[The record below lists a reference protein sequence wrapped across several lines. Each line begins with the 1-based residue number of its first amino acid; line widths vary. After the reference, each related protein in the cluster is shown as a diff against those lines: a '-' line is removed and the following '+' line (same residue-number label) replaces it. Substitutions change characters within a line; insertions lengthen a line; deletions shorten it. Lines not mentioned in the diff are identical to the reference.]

1 MCFELSQGIKGA
13 SRLAYIADGFVQ
25 AFHLLASFD
34 PEVYGVIGLSLVVS
48 TLSALISGFFGTV
61 IGIYTGLKPFRG
73 KRLYARILYTM
84 MGLPPVVVGLLVA
97 LVLSRRGPFGSL
109 ELIFTPTAMVIAQV
123 ILVTPIVTGIVYN
136 VAVKR
141 GREVYELGKTLGGG
155 PLDLLKLFTK
165 ELKVELLAAYVTG
178 FGRAVSEVGA
188 VMIVGGN
195 IKGHTRVMTT
205 YIAMNN
211 SMGNYAQSIAMAI
224 VLLTLSF
231 LANAF
236 VYHAA
241 GEEI

>member
-1 MCFELSQGIKGA
+1 
-13 SRLAYIADGFVQ
+13 
-25 AFHLLASFD
+25 
-34 PEVYGVIGLSLVVS
+34 
-48 TLSALISGFFGTV
+48 
-61 IGIYTGLKPFRG
+61 
-73 KRLYARILYTM
+73 M

-97 LVLSRRGPFGSL
+97 IFLSRRGPFGGFQL
-109 ELIFTPTAMVIAQV
+109 LFTPTAMIIAQV
-123 ILVTPIVTGIVYN
+123 ILVTPIVTGIVFN
-136 VAVKR
+136 VALKR

-155 PLDLLKLFTK
+155 TFALLKLFLK
-165 ELKVELLAAYVTG
+165 ELRIELLAAFITG

-195 IKGHTRVMTT
+195 IRGHTRVMTT

-224 VLLTLSF
+224 VLLGLSF
-231 LANAF
+231 LTNAF

>member
-1 MCFELSQGIKGA
+1 MD
-13 SRLAYIADGFVQ
+13 YIADGFKA
-25 AFHLLASFD
+25 AFNLLISMDA
-34 PEVYGVIGLSLVVS
+34 EVYSVIGLSLVVS
-48 TLSALISGFFGTV
+48 TLSALIAGLFGTV
-61 IGIYTGLKPFRG
+61 LGIYTGLKNFRG

-97 LVLSRRGPFGSL
+97 ILLSRRGPFGSL
-109 ELIFTPTAMVIAQV
+109 ELIFTPTAMIIAQV
-123 ILVTPIVTGIVYN
+123 ILVTPIVTGIVFN

-141 GREVYELGKTLGGG
+141 GREVYELGKTLGGR
-155 PLDLLKLFTK
+155 PADLLGLFFK
-165 ELKVELLAAYVTG
+165 ELKIELLAAFVTG

-224 VLLTLSF
+224 VLLSLSF

>member
-1 MCFELSQGIKGA
+1 MD
-13 SRLAYIADGFVQ
+13 YIADGFQQ
-25 AFHLLASFD
+25 AFKLLISMD
-34 PEVYGVIGLSLVVS
+34 PEVYSVIGLSLVVS
-48 TLSALISGFFGTV
+48 TLSTLIAGVLGTLA
-61 IGIYTGLKPFRG
+61 GLYTGLKPFRG
-73 KRLYARILYTM
+73 KRLYARVLYTM

-97 LVLSRRGPFGSL
+97 IFLSRRGPFGGFQL
-109 ELIFTPTAMVIAQV
+109 LFTPTAMIIAQV
-123 ILVTPIVTGIVYN
+123 ILVTPIVTGIVFN
-136 VAVKR
+136 VALKR

-155 PLDLLKLFTK
+155 TFALLKLFLK
-165 ELKVELLAAYVTG
+165 ELRIELLAAFITG

-195 IKGHTRVMTT
+195 IRGHTRVMTT

-224 VLLTLSF
+224 VLLGLSF
-231 LANAF
+231 LTNAF

>member
-1 MCFELSQGIKGA
+1 MD
-13 SRLAYIADGFVQ
+13 YILEGFKQ

-34 PEVYGVIGLSLVVS
+34 PEVYSVIGLSLVVS
-48 TLSALISGFFGTV
+48 SLSALIGGVLGTLL
-61 IGIYTGLKPFRG
+61 GIYTGLKPFRG
-73 KRLYARILYTM
+73 KKLYARILSTF

-97 LVLSRRGPFGSL
+97 IMLSRRGPFGAMQ
-109 ELIFTPTAMVIAQV
+109 LIFTPTAMIIAQV
-123 ILVTPIVTGIVYN
+123 ILVMPIVTGIVFN
-136 VAVKR
+136 LTAKR

-155 PLDLLKLFTK
+155 PFALLSLFVK
-165 ELKVELLAAYVTG
+165 EMRSELLSAFVTG

-231 LANAF
+231 MANAI
-236 VYHAA
+236 VYRAA

>member
-1 MCFELSQGIKGA
+1 MD
-13 SRLAYIADGFVQ
+13 YILEGFKQ
-25 AFHLLASFD
+25 AFLLLASLD
-34 PEVYGVIGLSLVVS
+34 PEVYSVIGLSLVVS
-48 TLSALISGFFGTV
+48 SLSALIAGVLGTLL
-61 IGIYTGLKPFRG
+61 GIYSGLKPFRG
-73 KRLYARILYTM
+73 KKLYARILTTL

-97 LVLSRRGPFGSL
+97 IMLSRRGPFGAMQ
-109 ELIFTPTAMVIAQV
+109 LIFTPTAMIIAQV
-123 ILVTPIVTGIVYN
+123 ILVMPIVTGIVFN
-136 VAVKR
+136 LTAKR

-155 PLDLLKLFTK
+155 PLALLSLFVK
-165 ELKVELLAAYVTG
+165 EMRSELLSAFVTG

-231 LANAF
+231 MANAI
-236 VYHAA
+236 VYRAA

>member
-1 MCFELSQGIKGA
+1 MD
-13 SRLAYIADGFVQ
+13 YIADGFKA
-25 AFHLLASFD
+25 AFNLLISMDA
-34 PEVYGVIGLSLVVS
+34 EVYGVIGLSLVVS
-48 TLSALISGFFGTV
+48 TLSALIAGLIGTV
-61 IGIYTGLKPFRG
+61 LGIYTGLKNFRG
-73 KRLYARILYTM
+73 KKLYARILYTM

-97 LVLSRRGPFGSL
+97 ILLSRRGPMGSL
-109 ELIFTPTAMVIAQV
+109 ELIFTPTAMIIAQV
-123 ILVTPIVTGIVYN
+123 ILVTPIVTGIVFN

-155 PLDLLKLFTK
+155 HVAILGLFLK
-165 ELKVELLAAYVTG
+165 ELKAELMAAFVTG

-195 IKGHTRVMTT
+195 IQGHTRVMTT

-224 VLLTLSF
+224 VLLSLSF